1 MNIDILSNKFIQDGI
16 VKIENFINDEELN
29 LLRQF
34 VDNKYKENNYNYFF
48 LAGNQFEESFV
59 DRGNTLKRIEK
70 LIFELCKNLS
80 IKTDGQHTYKVLRV
94 IDGKKSEQEAHNYH
108 FDAHLITILLPIY
121 IPKELNGNNGDLVIS
136 PNFRNNTGSIIKN
149 IFQKI
154 FYQRFLSKLFFKKEY
169 FRNKFNFKQLQLK
182 EGNIYLFNGFR
193 SLHGNLGIDVSNK
206 RATLLIHYHDMF
218 KESKLVQLNRKL
230 RQFKERKIIEK
241 NKK

>member
-1 MNIDILSNKFIQDGI
+1 MDIDILSNKFIQDGI

-34 VDNKYKENNYNYFF
+34 VDTKYKENNYNYFF
-48 LAGNQFEESFV
+48 LAGDQFEKSFI
-59 DRGNTLKRIEK
+59 DRENTLKKIER

-80 IKTDGQHTYKVLRV
+80 IKTDNQHTYKVLRV
-94 IDGKKSEQEAHNYH
+94 IDGKKSEKEAHNYH

-121 IPKELNGNNGDLVIS
+121 IPKEFNGNNGDLVIS
-136 PNFRNNTGSIIKN
+136 PNFRNYTKSIIKN

-169 FRNKFNFKQLQLK
+169 FRKKFNFKQLELK
-182 EGNIYLFNGFR
+182 EGHIYLFNGFR
-193 SLHGNLGIDVSNK
+193 SLHGNLGINVSNK
-206 RATLLIHYHDMF
+206 RATLLVHYYDMF